1 MHTHITLVGGQTYP
15 IFKVIK
21 TLNPDK
27 VIYIHS
33 KKTKGEAERIANEFP
48 TIDHTYKAFAADN
61 MNKIVFDATK
71 IFKNLED
78 KHQDGDTYSVNV
90 TGGLKVWAIAFYNLA
105 KDSSLAPNIY
115 YIDQNTVLWNLGSHA
130 TQEQLEIEDVMR
142 VMRINNN
149 EPKEYIKFDQLEEE
163 DIKVCKKIDNIMS
176 SGPALYALLSKVRKQ
191 PSLKEWEVGKNSLK
205 WDKGESRFILRIGNN
220 ETILKS
226 KNVRKL
232 LLNAGWFEYKVA
244 SFLSKWKRVKD
255 IYIGVTFKASNNSS
269 KNEIDIIANVG
280 SKLLFVECKTDI
292 ANPTDLDKFKSAVD
306 NYGGSGC
313 MRLFIQ
319 NESIDIDVVE
329 KCDDNEILCFSLKD
343 SLPGRT
349 VYDSL
354 ELLLEN
360 AINEVNTK

>member
-21 TLNPDK
+21 TLSPDK

-33 KKTKGEAERIANEFP
+33 NKTRGEAERIANEFP
-48 TIDHTYKAFAADN
+48 TINHSFKEFDPYN
-61 MNKIVFDATK
+61 MNKIMFEATK
-71 IFKNLED
+71 IFKNIQD
-78 KHQDGDTYSVNV
+78 KHQEGDTYSVNI
-90 TGGLKVWAIAFYNLA
+90 TGGIKVWSIALYNLA
-105 KDSSLAPNIY
+105 KSSSLAPNIY
-115 YIDQNTVLWNLGSHA
+115 YIDQNTVLWNIGSHA

-142 VMRINNN
+142 VMRLNNN
-149 EPKEYIKFDQLEEE
+149 EPKEYIKFDKLEEE
-163 DIKVCKKIDNIMS
+163 DIKVCQQIDNIMS
-176 SGPALYALLSKVRKQ
+176 NGPALFALLSKVRKH
-191 PSLKEWEVGKNSLK
+191 PNLKEWEQGKNSLE
-205 WDKGESRFILRIGNN
+205 WDRSDSRFILRIGNK

-244 SFLSKWKRVKD
+244 SYLSKWKRVKD
-255 IYIGVTFKASNNSS
+255 IYLGVIFKASNNSS

-306 NYGGSGC
+306 TYGGSGC

-319 NESIDIDVVE
+319 NELMDIDVVE
-329 KCDDNEILCFSLKD
+329 KCNDNEILCFSLKNA
-343 SLPGRT
+343 LPGRT